1 MIMEMLIR
9 FIQDYCIE
17 HDDEFQ
23 EWRKKKQ
30 HATEKD
36 EDC

>member
-1 MIMEMLIR
+1 MEMLIR

-17 HDDEFQ
+17 YDAEFQ
-23 EWRKKKQ
+23 EWRKR
-30 HATEKD
+30 HEAEKD

>member
-1 MIMEMLIR
+1 MPEVLIR

-17 HDDEFQ
+17 HDDEYQ
-23 EWRKKKQ
+23 EWRKK
-30 HATEKD
+30 HATKKD

>member
-1 MIMEMLIR
+1 MEILIR
-9 FIQDYCIE
+9 FIQDYCVE
-17 HDDEFQ
+17 HDAEFQ
-23 EWRKKKQ
+23 EWRKQ